1 MEESDALEVKKMV
14 YSQLNLKEEI
24 NDISVKLI
32 IKACQENLPLCKR
45 IFNSMNKIP
54 ANANRQSRN

>member
-32 IKACQENLPLCKR
+32 IKACQ
-45 IFNSMNKIP
+45 
-54 ANANRQSRN
+54 